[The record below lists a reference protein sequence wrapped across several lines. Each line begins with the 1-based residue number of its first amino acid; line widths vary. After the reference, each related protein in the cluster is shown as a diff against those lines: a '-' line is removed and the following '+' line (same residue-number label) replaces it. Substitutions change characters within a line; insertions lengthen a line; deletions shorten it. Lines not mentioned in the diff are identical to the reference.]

1 LKVVAAFKPAY
12 LIHGE
17 DHGRVAER
25 RGRLRALAEAESGGG
40 AVEVL
45 EGGEA
50 TPAAAALALNAMTFA
65 IGRRFVIVDG
75 VERWSDADVTEQLA
89 PVLGSMPP
97 DTTIAFFACE
107 EPKAQAPRALHAAV
121 AAAGGDVSTEKVHK
135 PRDLP
140 RWAVDQASRLGIK
153 LDGSAAQALIAQVGD
168 RQQRLLR
175 ELEKLA
181 LEHGPQAAIGVTE
194 VEESAASSA
203 ERQVWGLADA
213 VVARDRRAALSA
225 YGTLR
230 AQGEDVGRLIP
241 LIARR
246 LREVAGIATKLEAG
260 AAPAE
265 VKAGLRM
272 SPYAADRRIREAR
285 EADPAALRAAVAAV
299 ADLELATRGGSE
311 LSSETEIARVL
322 LAVTG

>member
-1 LKVVAAFKPAY
+1 MAAFKPAY

-25 RGRLRALAEAESGGG
+25 RGRLRTLAEAESGGG
-40 AVEVL
+40 GVEVL
-45 EGGEA
+45 QGDDA
-50 TPAAAALALNAMTFA
+50 TPATAALALNAMTFA

-75 VERWSDADVTEQLA
+75 VERWSDADVSAQLA
-89 PVLGSMPP
+89 PVLASLPP
-97 DTTIAFFACE
+97 DTTVAFFACE
-107 EPKAQAPRALHAAV
+107 EGKARAPKALHAAV
-121 AAAGGDVSTEKVHK
+121 AAAGGSVSTEDVKK

-140 RWAVDQASRLGIK
+140 RWVVGEGARLGIR
-153 LDGSAAQALIAQVGD
+153 LDGSAAQALITQVGD

-181 LEHGPQAAIGVTE
+181 LEHGQQAAIGVTE

-203 ERQVWGLADA
+203 ERQVWGLVDA
-213 VVARDRRAALSA
+213 VVAGDRRAALAA
-225 YGTLR
+225 YGALR
-230 AQGEDVGRLIP
+230 AQGEEIGRLIP

-246 LREVAGIATKLEAG
+246 LREVAGIASSLEAG
-260 AAPAE
+260 AAPADL
-265 VKAGLRM
+265 KSGLRM

-285 EADPAALRAAVAAV
+285 AADPAALRAAVAAI

-311 LSSETEIARVL
+311 LSAETEATRTL
-322 LAVTG
+322 LAVTA

>member
-1 LKVVAAFKPAY
+1 MATFKPAY

-25 RGRLRALAEAESGGG
+25 RGRLRAVAEAESGGG
-40 AVEVL
+40 ALEVL
-45 EGGEA
+45 EGDQA

-75 VERWSDADVTEQLA
+75 VERWPEADVADQLA
-89 PVLGSMPP
+89 PAMAAMPP

-107 EPKAQAPRALHAAV
+107 EAKARAPKALHAAV
-121 AAAGGDVSTEKVHK
+121 VAAGGDVSAEKVHR

-140 RWAVDQASRLGIK
+140 RWVVEQAARLGIR
-153 LDGSAAQALIAQVGD
+153 LDGSAAQALVAQVGD

-181 LEHGPQAAIGVTE
+181 LEHGQQAAIGVTE

-203 ERQVWGLADA
+203 ERQVWGLVDS
-213 VVARDRRAALSA
+213 VVAGDRRAALWA

-230 AQGEDVGRLIP
+230 AQGEDAARLIP

-246 LREVAGIATKLEAG
+246 LREVAAIASKLETG
-260 AAPAE
+260 TAPAE
-265 VKAGLRM
+265 IKSGLRM

-285 EADPAALRAAVAAV
+285 EADPAALRNAIAALAA
-299 ADLELATRGGSE
+299 LEFATRGGSE
-311 LSSETEIARVL
+311 LSSETEVTRTI
-322 LAVTG
+322 LAITG

>member
-1 LKVVAAFKPAY
+1 MATFKPAY

-25 RGRLRALAEAESGGG
+25 RGRLRAVAEAEGGGG
-40 AVEVL
+40 ALEVL
-45 EGGEA
+45 EGDEA
-50 TPAAAALALNAMTFA
+50 TPAAAAHALNAMTFA

-75 VERWSDADVTEQLA
+75 VERWSDVDVADRLA
-89 PVLGSMPP
+89 PVLGAMPP

-107 EPKAQAPRALHAAV
+107 DSRVRAPKALHAAV
-121 AAAGGDVSTEKVHK
+121 AAAGGDVSQEKLHK

-140 RWAVDQASRLGIK
+140 RWVVDQAGRLGIR

-181 LEHGPQAAIGVTE
+181 LEHGPRSQIGVAE

-203 ERQVWGLADA
+203 ERHVWGLVDA
-213 VVARDRRAALSA
+213 VVAGDRRAALAA

-230 AQGEDVGRLIP
+230 AQGEDIGRLIP

-246 LREVAGIATKLEAG
+246 LREVAGIAGRLEAG
-260 AAPAE
+260 APPAE
-265 VKAGLRM
+265 IKSSLRM

-311 LSSETEIARVL
+311 LSAETEATRTL
-322 LAVTG
+322 LAITA

>member
-1 LKVVAAFKPAY
+1 MAAFKPAY
-12 LIHGE
+12 LIHGA

-25 RGRLRALAEAESGGG
+25 RGRLRTLAEAESGGG
-40 AVEVL
+40 GVEVL
-45 EGGEA
+45 QGDDA

-75 VERWSDADVTEQLA
+75 VERWSDAEVTEQLA
-89 PVLGSMPP
+89 PVLASMPP
-97 DTTIAFFACE
+97 ETTVAFFACE
-107 EPKAQAPRALHAAV
+107 EAKAQAPNALHKAV
-121 AAAGGDVSTEKVHK
+121 AAAGGSVSTEDVKK

-140 RWAVDQASRLGIK
+140 RWVVAEAARLNIR

-181 LEHGPQAAIGVTE
+181 LEHGPEAAIGVTE

-203 ERQVWGLADA
+203 ERQVWGLVDA
-213 VVARDRRAALSA
+213 VVAGDRRGALSA
-225 YGTLR
+225 YGALR
-230 AQGEDVGRLIP
+230 AQGEDIGRLIP

-246 LREVAGIATKLEAG
+246 LREVAGIATRLESG

-265 VKAGLRM
+265 VKSSLRM

-285 EADPAALRAAVAAV
+285 QADPATLRAAVAAV
-299 ADLELATRGGSE
+299 AELELATRGGSE
-311 LSSETEIARVL
+311 LSAETEATRTL

>member
-1 LKVVAAFKPAY
+1 MPAFKAAY

-25 RGRLRALAEAESGGG
+25 RGRLRALAESEGGGG
-40 AVEVL
+40 AVELL
-45 EGGEA
+45 EGGGA

-75 VERWSDADVTEQLA
+75 VERWSDADVAGELA
-89 PVLGSMPP
+89 PVLAAMPP

-107 EPKAQAPRALHAAV
+107 DGKAQAPRALHAAV
-121 AAAGGDVSTEKVHK
+121 AAAGGDVSSERVHK

-140 RWAVDQASRLGIK
+140 RWVVGQASRLGIR

-181 LEHGPQAAIGVTE
+181 LEHGRQAAVGVSE
-194 VEESAASSA
+194 VEQSAASSA
-203 ERQVWGLADA
+203 ERQVWGLVDA
-213 VVARDRRAALSA
+213 VVAGDRRAALSA
-225 YGTLR
+225 YGALR

-246 LREVAGIATKLEAG
+246 LREVAGIAAKLEVG

-285 EADPAALRAAVAAV
+285 EADPAALRAAVAAI
-299 ADLELATRGGSE
+299 AALELATRGGSE
-311 LSSETEIARVL
+311 LSPETEATRTL
-322 LAVTG
+322 LAITG